1 MFDSL
6 VCQEKAWEKRMGE
19 AVGCR
24 LKISGERSAELHH
37 GRLET
42 SSALPGVALRL
53 GKAEAGKRQGMFGRW
68 VNSYPEVVMRALMVL
83 IELVVC
89 GLTETWEGLSVA
101 HLVEEMARKAS
112 QHR

>member
-1 MFDSL
+1 
-6 VCQEKAWEKRMGE
+6 MGE
-19 AVGCR
+19 AVVCR

-68 VNSYPEVVMRALMVL
+68 VNTYPEVVMRALMVL
-83 IELVVC
+83 MESMVEL
-89 GLTETWEGLSVA
+89 WEGVSTT
-101 HLVEEMARKAS
+101 HLVEERACKDLRHQYFS
-112 QHR
+112 

>member
-1 MFDSL
+1 
-6 VCQEKAWEKRMGE
+6 MGE

-53 GKAEAGKRQGMFGRW
+53 GKVEAGKRQGIFWWW
-68 VNSYPEVVMRALMVL
+68 VNTYPEGVVYALMDL
-83 IELVVC
+83 MQSI
-89 GLTETWEGLSVA
+89 GLRRGRSLGRTVSD
-101 HLVEEMARKAS
+101 HARCVYIA
-112 QHR
+112 QQCAFLTVFLTHQQIM

>member
-1 MFDSL
+1 
-6 VCQEKAWEKRMGE
+6 MGE
-19 AVGCR
+19 AVVCR

-68 VNSYPEVVMRALMVL
+68 VNSYPELVMRTVMVAVEFM
-83 IELVVC
+83 IC
-89 GLTETWEGLSVA
+89 GMVKVWEGLSVA
-101 HLVEEMARKAS
+101 HLVEERARKAS